1 LDDVAE
7 GWLALGVPD
16 SHFVTVQLLHV

>member
-7 GWLALGVPD
+7 GWLTLGVPD